1 MERKKLIYKI
11 GAQTTITCNAM
22 HERKK
27 EWMRGW
33 RGSGY
38 MKHKKDDRLKENW
51 VIYPINSYN
60 FTKIR
65 RWSSDDA
72 WEKETKRETSRE
84 IKLATQ
90 NNTIVH
96 VTKFF
101 TWIPLNMQ
109 FFPSPLREYIQ
120 LKVWI
125 RYNNMYILDIHEDE
139 SLKWKNALS
148 FSRVFSVMHSH
159 TILIIYGINGNRPAF
174 LCIGLVYLRF
184 RCAKRP

>member
-109 FFPSPLREYIQ
+109 FFPSPLYIFYNWRSEFDTIICIYSISM
-120 LKVWI
+120 KMRVW
-125 RYNNMYILDIHEDE
+125 NEKMV
-139 SLKWKNALS
+139 SLSLA
-148 FSRVFSVMHSH
+148 FSRWCTRTQFSSY
-159 TILIIYGINGNRPAF
+159 TE
-174 LCIGLVYLRF
+174 
-184 RCAKRP
+184 